1 MKKGLSKISAICCFL
16 FLISCNNESKK
27 EKNATST
34 TDSIPPT
41 NVVTTAVS
49 KDTTT
54 ILKGDYCFLK
64 AENRDTTTIKIRILS
79 DDDIRGEMIWNPWQK
94 DGAVGTLTGKMISK
108 NEMKL
113 IYDYTI
119 EGNRQ
124 SEEKVFKIESEKL
137 FIKKGELTDT
147 KKDGHL
153 VFKDI
158 SKTAYKDGEVLN
170 KTSCN

>member
-1 MKKGLSKISAICCFL
+1 MKKFSYYILLAGLTISMLA
-16 FLISCNNESKK
+16 CNKSETKTS
-27 EKNATST
+27 EKAPSV
-34 TDSIPPT
+34 DSA
-41 NVVTTAVS
+41 TAVQMPAPEPAVAS
-49 KDTTT
+49 KT
-54 ILKGDYCFLK
+54 LKGDYCFQS
-64 AENRDTTTIKIRILS
+64 AINRDTTTIRVRVLS

-94 DGAVGTLTGKMISK
+94 DGAVGTLSGKMISK

-137 FIKKGELTDT
+137 FIKKGELTDP
-147 KKDGHL
+147 KKDGHV
-153 VFKDI
+153 VFKDF
-158 SKTAYKDGEVLN
+158 SKATYNDTEVIN